1 MQSLDRRRPRLPDV
15 QARRV
20 WKIAGEDA
28 CACEQLRAE
37 QSMAIADAVE
47 TRTLWD
53 VERIRADFPVLH
65 QSVNGKPLIY
75 LDNGASSQVPQV
87 VIDRGIFYIEQEHSN
102 IHRGVHY
109 LSQRATTAYEG
120 AREKVK
126 RFINARESR
135 ECIFVRGTTEGINL
149 VMHGYGRKF
158 IGEGDEVVI
167 SAMEHHANIVPWQ
180 MLCEEKG
187 ARLRVIPMNDA
198 GELILDEYDAL
209 LNTRTKLV
217 ALTHV
222 SNALGTINPIKDMI
236 AQAHKYGVPVLI
248 DGAQSAPHMPVDVQD
263 LDCDFYAFS
272 GHKMYAPTGSGIIYG
287 KAQLLEMMNPFQG
300 GGDMIKNVTFEK
312 TTYAELP
319 NKMEAG
325 TPAIASQI
333 GLGAAID
340 YLNSIGREQAAA
352 WENEL
357 LRYATER
364 VSAIEGVRIIGTAKK
379 KASVL
384 SFVIDGIHPHDI
396 GTILDQEGIAVRAG
410 HHCAQPVMQRFN
422 VPATARA
429 SFAFYNTKEEIDVL
443 AQTIEKVI
451 EIFS

>member
-1 MQSLDRRRPRLPDV
+1 MSSTIEVPPVSSL
-15 QARRV
+15 
-20 WKIAGEDA
+20 KEG
-28 CACEQLRAE
+28 
-37 QSMAIADAVE
+37 
-47 TRTLWD
+47 WD

-65 QSVNGKPLIY
+65 QQVNGKPLIY

-87 VIDRGIFYIEQEHSN
+87 VIDRGSVYIEQEHSN

-109 LSQRATTAYEG
+109 LSQKATTAYEG

-135 ECIFVRGTTEGINL
+135 ECIFVRGATEGINL
-149 VMHGYGRKF
+149 VMYGYGRKF
-158 IGEGDEVVI
+158 IGRDDEIII

-198 GELILDEYDAL
+198 GELLLDEYDGL
-209 LNTRTKLV
+209 LNERTKLV
-217 ALTHV
+217 GVVHV
-222 SNALGTINPIKDMI
+222 SNALGTINPIKKMI

-263 LDCDFYAFS
+263 LDCDFYVFS
-272 GHKMYAPTGSGIIYG
+272 GHKMYAPTGSGILYG
-287 KAQLLEMMNPFQG
+287 KAELLEQMNPFQG
-300 GGDMIKNVTFEK
+300 GGDMIKTVTFEK
-312 TTYAELP
+312 TTYADLP
-319 NKMEAG
+319 NKLEAG

-352 WENEL
+352 YEAEL

-364 VSAIEGVRIIGTAKK
+364 VSAIEGVRIIGTAKQ

-443 AQTIEKVI
+443 ARTIEKVI

>member
-1 MQSLDRRRPRLPDV
+1 MSSSVDLLTERE
-15 QARRV
+15 A
-20 WKIAGEDA
+20 
-28 CACEQLRAE
+28 
-37 QSMAIADAVE
+37 
-47 TRTLWD
+47 TWD

-65 QSVNGKPLIY
+65 QTVNGKPLVY

-87 VIDRGIFYIEQEHSN
+87 VIDRGSKYLEQEHSN

-135 ECIFVRGTTEGINL
+135 ECIFVRGATEGVNL
-149 VMHGYGRKF
+149 IMYGYGRKF
-158 IGEGDEVVI
+158 VNSGDEIII

-198 GELILDEYDAL
+198 GELLIDEYEGL
-209 LNTRTKLV
+209 LNERTKLV
-217 ALTHV
+217 GVTHV
-222 SNALGTINPIKDMI
+222 SNALGTVNPIKRMI

-248 DGAQSAPHMPVDVQD
+248 DGAQSAPHMQIDVQD
-263 LDCDFYAFS
+263 LDCDFFVFS
-272 GHKMYAPTGSGIIYG
+272 GHKMYAPTGSGIAYG
-287 KAQLLEMMNPFQG
+287 KAELLEKMNPFQG
-300 GGDMIKNVTFEK
+300 GGDMIKTVTFEK

-319 NKMEAG
+319 NKLEAG

-340 YLNSIGREQAAA
+340 YLNSIDRERAARHEA
-352 WENEL
+352 DL
-357 LRYATER
+357 LQYATEKL
-364 VSAIEGVRIIGTAKK
+364 SAIEGVRIIGTARD

-384 SFVIDGIHPHDI
+384 SFVIDDIHPHDI

-410 HHCAQPVMQRFN
+410 HHCAQPVMQRFKI
-422 VPATARA
+422 PATARA
-429 SFAFYNTKEEIDVL
+429 SFAFYNTREEVDTL
-443 AQTIEKVI
+443 AQTIERVI

>member
-1 MQSLDRRRPRLPDV
+1 VSTSIVDSVTATSL
-15 QARRV
+15 A
-20 WKIAGEDA
+20 KN
-28 CACEQLRAE
+28 
-37 QSMAIADAVE
+37 
-47 TRTLWD
+47 WD

-75 LDNGASSQVPQV
+75 LDNSASSQVPQV
-87 VIDRGIFYIEQEHSN
+87 VIDRGSVYLEQEHSN

-135 ECIFVRGTTEGINL
+135 ECIFVRGATEGINL
-149 VMHGYGRKF
+149 VMYGYGRKF
-158 IGEGDEVVI
+158 IGAGDEIII

-198 GELILDEYDAL
+198 GELLLDEYDGL
-209 LNTRTKLV
+209 LNERTKLV
-217 ALTHV
+217 SLIHV
-222 SNALGTINPIKDMI
+222 SNALGTINPVKDMI

-248 DGAQSAPHMPVDVQD
+248 DGAQAAPHMPVDVQD

-287 KAQLLEMMNPFQG
+287 KAELLEKMNPFQG
-300 GGDMIKNVTFEK
+300 GGDMIKSVTFEK
-312 TTYAELP
+312 TVYADLP
-319 NKMEAG
+319 NKLEAG

-333 GLGAAID
+333 GLGEAID
-340 YLNSIGREQAAA
+340 YLDSIGREQAAA
-352 WENEL
+352 YEAEL

-364 VSAIEGVRIIGTAKK
+364 VSAIEGVRIIGTAKN

-384 SFVIDGIHPHDI
+384 SFVIDDIHPHDI

-429 SFAFYNTKEEIDVL
+429 SFSFYNTKEEIDVL
-443 AQTIEKVI
+443 ARTIERVI
-451 EIFS
+451 EIFN

>member
-1 MQSLDRRRPRLPDV
+1 M
-15 QARRV
+15 
-20 WKIAGEDA
+20 GT
-28 CACEQLRAE
+28 AE
-37 QSMAIADAVE
+37 KTITASSQPSVSSHE
-47 TRTLWD
+47 WN

-65 QSVNGKPLIY
+65 QTVNGKPLVY

-87 VIDRGIFYIEQEHSN
+87 VIDRGSIYLEQEHSN

-126 RFINARESR
+126 RFINARESK
-135 ECIFVRGTTEGINL
+135 ECIFVRGATEGINL

-158 IGEGDEVVI
+158 IGVGDEVII

-198 GELILDEYDAL
+198 GELLLDEYDAL
-209 LNTRTKLV
+209 LNERTKFV
-217 ALTHV
+217 AVTHV
-222 SNALGTINPIKDMI
+222 SNALGTINPIKRMI
-236 AQAHKYGVPVLI
+236 GQAHKYGVPVLI

-263 LDCDFYAFS
+263 LDCDFFAFS
-272 GHKMYAPTGSGIIYG
+272 GHKVYAPTGSGIVYG
-287 KAQLLEMMNPFQG
+287 KAELLEEMNPFQG
-300 GGDMIKNVTFEK
+300 GGDMIKSVTFEK
-312 TTYAELP
+312 TIYAELP
-319 NKMEAG
+319 NKFEAG

-340 YLNSIGREQAAA
+340 YLNSIGREKAAA
-352 WENEL
+352 HEHEL
-357 LRYATER
+357 LRYATEQI
-364 VSAIEGVRIIGTAKK
+364 SAIEGVRIIGTARE

-384 SFVIDGIHPHDI
+384 SFVIDEIHPHDI

-429 SFAFYNTKEEIDVL
+429 SFAFYNTKEEVDIL
-443 AQTIEKVI
+443 ARTIEKVI